1 MNTDTEQDFREDG
14 RPVAAALREPVEQ
27 MLRNAATV
35 AAKMVEAENTRYAR
49 WSGQQADGRKPQRE
63 TATPWPGA
71 SDVRIRLA
79 DELVS
84 EQVKLMK
91 RITRS
96 GAIAVKGTEGG
107 DYANAGKVSIYLEYL
122 RGTKLRRMVR
132 KQTTLAAQYRQT
144 HGHALMAI
152 TWHQAWAQVEQ
163 PLTLAMVQQ
172 AAAED
177 QTGRIRGLLENLFD
191 PEGRKEV
198 VRWLAEQYGLD
209 KQRAWRIANELR
221 TTGSTTVPVRELATN
236 EPRWQALKP
245 LRDVLYPL
253 NTGDIQ
259 DAPWIVQRVRL
270 TPVEVREKVFSEQ
283 WDPEIA
289 EQVVDT
295 VGQDTAELAF
305 GDTDGDRREALW
317 GDDAEDTRGL
327 CEVWYM
333 YYRHA
338 EPDGLPGRYLT
349 VFSPHLPDAGVL
361 ADQPLGLDHG
371 LYPFVE
377 LRREDNDAALWDNRG
392 VPELV
397 LTQQAEIK
405 AQRDARVNMTELA
418 IEPPLI
424 RPEREVGLRLTIRPR
439 GEIGERRANAAR
451 FMSVPQYAP
460 GSERLE
466 EAVQKDVA
474 GYFGRDTATQP
485 VRANLFAQDLA
496 DDWGEELGEMWRHT
510 LMLAQQFVSEAEFER
525 TVGQTRQSIR
535 LGRQE
540 IQGAYDI
547 QVSFNTAGLDNEHLV
562 KRVEVLSKMLLPMNQ
577 VAGVIDLAP
586 TLTMLFSQFFPELAD
601 YGLRSVD
608 TATKAEVKDEDNNWA
623 QMLAGVEPEM
633 AEGGQNFGL
642 RLQRLEQILG
652 KPENAQRAMQQ
663 ADVWQIVSRRLE
675 HLRFMVQQQ
684 ENANTGR
691 VGVEQG

>member
-27 MLRNAATV
+27 MLRNATTV
-35 AAKMVEAENTRYAR
+35 AAKMVEAENTRYAK
-49 WSGQQADGRKPQRE
+49 WADQQPDGRKPTRE

-79 DELVS
+79 DELVG

-144 HGHALMAI
+144 HGHAIMAL

-198 VRWLAEQYGLD
+198 VRWLSEQYALD
-209 KQRAWRIANELR
+209 KTRAWRIANELR
-221 TTGSTTVPVRELATN
+221 TTGATTVPVRELAVN

-270 TPVEVREKVFSEQ
+270 TPLEVREKVFSEG
-283 WDPEIA
+283 WDADLA
-289 EQVVDT
+289 EKVVDT
-295 VGQDTAELAF
+295 VGLDTAELAW
-305 GDTDGDRREALW
+305 GDTDGSRRQELW

-327 CEVWYM
+327 CEVWYQ

-349 VFSPHLPDAGVL
+349 VYSPHCQEGVL
-361 ADQPLGLDHG
+361 TDQPLGLDHG

-405 AQRDARVNMTELA
+405 SQRDARVNMTELA

-451 FMSVPQYAP
+451 FMNVPQYAP

-547 QVSFNTAGLDNEHLV
+547 QVSFNTAGLDNEHLI

-608 TATKAEVKDEDNNWA
+608 TATKAEVKDEETNWA

-642 RLQRLEQILG
+642 RLQRLEQILA

-663 ADVWQIVSRRLE
+663 ADVWQIISRRLE

-684 ENANTGR
+684 QNANTGR
-691 VGVEQG
+691 VGVEQA